1 MVLNRTTKS
10 DTKRKVFS
18 ICSQQPLEYHS
29 QKYHIDPSLI
39 TKGLC
44 WCEGME
50 KEAKLQLNTR
60 AYVRLRHKCFQDRI
74 TLYTERLGKII
85 NTLKSET
92 LTNLMQQ
99 NTQTT
104 IHIDEYYNLTLI
116 NDLAVDV
123 TPYSYY
129 ESPYVS
135 VKTLFDEALS
145 YRLTLCKD
153 NSFGRPAQLQKCVT
167 QYALKLLKRK
177 DNKILEDV
185 VHKTVLYNTRI
196 DEIPCTCR
204 GCEEPALRQ
213 ILPIAANTKEVI
225 CYNSCLRTL
234 FAAFKRQLQ
243 RVHLPDPIEVHKFQE
258 YTKQYFNKYVLPV
271 LRDFDYSYA
280 QWYNHMPR
288 HKQEAMDQAE
298 QSIRNKPPTKVEYGL
313 FCKREKQEAGGKN
326 RAIANIDANIK
337 YIMGPVCW
345 SLEQYA
351 SRFFPGY
358 CGGKNFN
365 DLEDMFSSLYT
376 QGYKFVLQGD
386 GSAFDTCQH
395 VETKLID
402 RLIYNALVDLNKI
415 HHVDP
420 KLFRFVATANERH
433 LNAKYSEA
441 KSMRN
446 FAKASIYGTVFS
458 GASDTTLM
466 NTLRMAIYNM
476 YTLERVGLKYGE
488 DFHLIAKGDD
498 FCIFSR
504 HKEWQHRT
512 FEEIYYDIWAPK
524 PKSSLTTRY
533 GLKGIGQ
540 ILKFLIVGDYTTIDF
555 CSTMCVQEGDK
566 FKLFRKPDRMDPLG
580 HYSRSALKMQPGQ
593 FKQYLLDLAFALE
606 DSAGT
611 APLYSHYAKAYRI
624 AASRI
629 NAKPTMLQTGRSR
642 KFKPHDGHH
651 TLTSRDHEL
660 EYYYRDY
667 GHDYVHGLIFRHSTH
682 TISDE
687 AVLDHLMR
695 YYRIGANDIE
705 HHFAYISSSQYSRI
719 YDSLADCMNH

>member
-1 MVLNRTTKS
+1 MVI
-10 DTKRKVFS
+10 DTKASTVTRLKYQV
-18 ICSQQPLEYHS
+18 CHNQPHEYIS
-29 QKYHIDPSLI
+29 EKYNIPKTHI

-50 KEAKLQLNTR
+50 KEAQLQLNPRT
-60 AYVRLRHKCFQDRI
+60 YVRLRHSCFKDRI
-74 TLYTERLGKII
+74 ERIT
-85 NTLKSET
+85 NRVQDTVASLKSLA
-92 LTNLMQQ
+92 LTYLIKEKK
-99 NTQTT
+99 QTM
-104 IHIDEYYNLTLI
+104 IIVDEYYNVIFSNTTHASVQTTI
-116 NDLAVDV
+116 GLA
-123 TPYSYY
+123 
-129 ESPYVS
+129 SPYQD
-135 VKTLFDEALS
+135 VKSIFDESLH
-145 YRLTLCKD
+145 YRLTLLKD
-153 NSFGRPAQLQKCVT
+153 AMFGRPTQMQKILIEH
-167 QYALKLLKRK
+167 ARKLLRK
-177 DNKILEDV
+177 DNNKLLEDV
-185 VHKTVLYNTRI
+185 VHKIVLYITRI
-196 DEIPCTCR
+196 EDIPCTCR
-204 GCEEPALRQ
+204 GENEPALRQ
-213 ILPIAANTKEVI
+213 ILPIASNTKEVI

-234 FAAFKRQLQ
+234 FAAYKRQLQ
-243 RVHLPDPIEVHKFQE
+243 RVHLPSYDEIIKFQKYVKE
-258 YTKQYFNKYVLPV
+258 YFNKYVLPV
-271 LRDFDYSYA
+271 LRDFDYSYS

-288 HKQEAMDQAE
+288 HKQEAMDRAE
-298 QSIRNKPPTKVEYGL
+298 EEIRKKPPTKVEYGL

-326 RAIANIDANIK
+326 RAIANIDSNIK

-365 DLEDMFSSLYT
+365 DLEDLFQSLYS
-376 QGYKFVLQGD
+376 QGFKHVLQGD

-420 KLFRFVATANERH
+420 KLFRMVATANERH
-433 LNAKYSEA
+433 LNAKYSQH
-441 KSMRN
+441 KTMKT

-476 YTLERVGLKYGE
+476 YTLERVGMRYTE

-504 HKEWQHRT
+504 HDKWQGRD
-512 FEEIYYDIWAPK
+512 FESIYYDIWAPK
-524 PKSSLTTRY
+524 PKNSLTTKY
-533 GLKGIGQ
+533 GRHGIGQ

-555 CSTMCVQEGDK
+555 CSTMCVQDGDK
-566 FKLFRKPDRMDPLG
+566 FKLFRKPDRMNPLG

-593 FKQYLLDLAFALE
+593 FKQYLNDLAFALE

-611 APLYSHYAKAYRI
+611 APLYYHYAQAYR
-624 AASRI
+624 AAANRI
-629 NAKPTMLQTGRSR
+629 NAKPTMLSTGRSR
-642 KFKPHDGHH
+642 LHKQDDGHH
-651 TLTSRDHEL
+651 TLTSNDHDL

-682 TISDE
+682 RVSDE
-687 AVLDHLMR
+687 AVLSHLMR
-695 YYRIGANDIE
+695 YYRIGINDIE
-705 HHFAYISSSQYSRI
+705 HHFAHIVSDEYSQI
-719 YDSLADCMNH
+719 YDGLADCLSH